1 MLLIDKYAY
10 TNRLSNTN
18 PKIKMGIAL
27 IFLIVSMITHNIL
40 ILLSIIFL
48 MSTAIVFIA
57 KVDFKSYLNLLR
69 IPLYFLIIGVIT
81 NIINISFE
89 SDSMVHSFKVLNI
102 YIGVSSKS
110 LESSKYILIRSISC
124 LTCIYFFVLTTP
136 FNQVLYLLKKLNI
149 SDTVVEIS
157 MLIYRFI
164 FIFLEELIDIK
175 KSQELRF
182 GYINLKTSYKSIGI
196 LGSLLFK
203 RLIKKYEDMSISLD
217 MKLYDGKFHIVGDRD
232 V

>member
-203 RLIKKYEDMSISLD
+203 RLIKKYEDVSISLD

>member
-1 MLLIDKYAY
+1 MLLIDKYAD

-124 LTCIYFFVLTTP
+124 LTCIYFFCTY
-136 FNQVLYLLKKLNI
+136 N
-149 SDTVVEIS
+149 
-157 MLIYRFI
+157 
-164 FIFLEELIDIK
+164 
-175 KSQELRF
+175 
-182 GYINLKTSYKSIGI
+182 SI
-196 LGSLLFK
+196 
-203 RLIKKYEDMSISLD
+203 
-217 MKLYDGKFHIVGDRD
+217 
-232 V
+232 